1 MRKSI
6 SIILGILLLILT
18 YFGVKYMISSNQKP
32 TLPPKLNVNSVFVQT
47 VENRDVAIQ
56 ISASGN
62 IVAKNKIELYSE
74 VQGVLVPL
82 NKEFKPGN
90 SYQKGETILKIDN
103 QEHLANL
110 QAQKSNLF
118 NSIASIMPD
127 LRLDYP
133 NEFQKWEDY
142 LNLFDFDKSTPPLP
156 ETNSDKEKF
165 FISGRNIYTT
175 YYNVKNLEVRLS
187 KYALRAPFNG
197 ILTEALV
204 NQGTLIRQGQKLGEF
219 IDPSNYEM
227 EIAVNANYKEL
238 MQIGKTVELH
248 DLEKTKRWQ
257 GKVVRINGKI
267 DQASQTLKVFI
278 QVAGEGLKEGMYLEA
293 DLQAKT
299 EQNAFEISR
308 KLLVNNENV
317 YQVKDTVLML
327 TPVRTVYFSDQTAV
341 IKGLENGTKILS
353 KPVPG
358 AYDGMVVKIIGNS
371 SNPNKERP

>member
-6 SIILGILLLILT
+6 SIVIGILLLLLT

-32 TLPPKLNVNSVFVQT
+32 TLPPKINVNSVFVQT
-47 VENRDVAIQ
+47 VENKDVAIQ

-82 NKEFKPGN
+82 SKEFKPGT

-133 NEFQKWEDY
+133 NEFQKWEQY

-187 KYALRAPFNG
+187 KYAIRAPFNG

-227 EIAVNANYKEL
+227 EIAINANYKDL
-238 MQIGKTVELH
+238 MQVGKTVDLH
-248 DLEKTKRWQ
+248 DLEKTKSWQ

-358 AYDGMVVKIIGNS
+358 AYDGMVVKVIGNT
-371 SNPNKERP
+371 SNQNN

>member
-1 MRKSI
+1 MRKNI
-6 SIILGILLLILT
+6 SIAIGILLLIIA
-18 YFGVKYMISSNQKP
+18 YFVVKYMILSNQKQP
-32 TLPPKLNVNSVFVQT
+32 LPPKSTVSSVFVQT
-47 VENRDVAIQ
+47 VQNKDVPIQ

-82 NKEFKPGN
+82 NKEFKPGT
-90 SYQKGETILKIDN
+90 SYSKGETILRIDN

-133 NEFQKWEDY
+133 EEYQKWEAY
-142 LNLFDFDKSTPPLP
+142 LNQFDFEKPTPELP
-156 ETNSDKEKF
+156 QTDSDKEKF

-175 YYNVKNLEVRLS
+175 YYNVKNLEVRLA
-187 KYALRAPFNG
+187 KYAIRAPYNG

-219 IDPSNYEM
+219 IDPSRYEM

-238 MQIGKTVELH
+238 MQIGKTVQLH
-248 DLEKTKRWQ
+248 DLERTKNWE

-267 DQASQTLKVFI
+267 DQASQTLTVFI
-278 QVAGEGLKEGMYLEA
+278 EVTGKDLKEGMYLEA

-317 YQVKDTVLML
+317 YRVKDTLLVL
-327 TPVRTVYFSDQTAV
+327 TPVNTVYFSDQTAV
-341 IKGLENGTKILS
+341 IKGLEDGMKILS

-358 AYDGMVVKIIGNS
+358 AYDGMIIKVIGNETTQ
-371 SNPNKERP
+371 N

>member
-6 SIILGILLLILT
+6 SIVIGILLLLLT

-32 TLPPKLNVNSVFVQT
+32 TLPPKINVNSVFVQT
-47 VENRDVAIQ
+47 VENKDVAIQ

-82 NKEFKPGN
+82 NKEFKPGT

-133 NEFQKWEDY
+133 NEFQKWEQY

-187 KYALRAPFNG
+187 KYAIRAPFNG

-227 EIAVNANYKEL
+227 EIAINANYKDL
-238 MQIGKTVELH
+238 MQVGKTVDLH
-248 DLEKTKRWQ
+248 DLEKTKSWQ

-358 AYDGMVVKIIGNS
+358 AYDGMVVKVIGNT
-371 SNPNKERP
+371 SNQNK

>member
-6 SIILGILLLILT
+6 SIVIGILLLLLT

-32 TLPPKLNVNSVFVQT
+32 TLPPKINVNSVFVQT
-47 VENRDVAIQ
+47 VENKDVAIQ

-82 NKEFKPGN
+82 NKEFKPGT

-133 NEFQKWEDY
+133 NEFQKWEQY

-187 KYALRAPFNG
+187 KYAIRAPFNG

-227 EIAVNANYKEL
+227 EIAINANYKEL
-238 MQIGKTVELH
+238 MQIGKTVDLH
-248 DLEKTKRWQ
+248 DLEKTKSWQ

-358 AYDGMVVKIIGNS
+358 AYDGMVVKVIGNT
-371 SNPNKERP
+371 SNQNK

>member
-6 SIILGILLLILT
+6 SIVIGILLLLLT

-32 TLPPKLNVNSVFVQT
+32 TLPPKINVNSVFVQT
-47 VENRDVAIQ
+47 VENKDVAIQ

-82 NKEFKPGN
+82 NKEFKPGT

-133 NEFQKWEDY
+133 NEFQKWEQY

-187 KYALRAPFNG
+187 KYAIRAPFNG

-227 EIAVNANYKEL
+227 EIAINANYKDL
-238 MQIGKTVELH
+238 MQVGKTVDLH
-248 DLEKTKRWQ
+248 DLEKTKSWQ

-358 AYDGMVVKIIGNS
+358 AYDGMVVKVIGNT
-371 SNPNKERP
+371 SNQNN

>member
-6 SIILGILLLILT
+6 SIVIGILLLLLT

-32 TLPPKLNVNSVFVQT
+32 TLPPKINVNSVFVQT
-47 VENRDVAIQ
+47 VENKDVAIQ

-82 NKEFKPGN
+82 SKEFKPGT

-133 NEFQKWEDY
+133 NEFQKWEQY

-187 KYALRAPFNG
+187 KYAIRAPFNG

-227 EIAVNANYKEL
+227 EIAINANYKDL
-238 MQIGKTVELH
+238 MQVGKTVDLH
-248 DLEKTKRWQ
+248 DLEKTKSWQ

-358 AYDGMVVKIIGNS
+358 AYDGMVVKVIGNT
-371 SNPNKERP
+371 SNQNK

>member
-6 SIILGILLLILT
+6 SIVIGILLLLLT

-32 TLPPKLNVNSVFVQT
+32 TLPPNTNVNSVFVQT
-47 VENRDVAIQ
+47 VANKDVAIQ

-74 VQGVLVPL
+74 VQGVLVPI
-82 NKEFKPGN
+82 NKEFKPGT

-133 NEFQKWEDY
+133 NEFQKWEEY
-142 LNLFDFDKSTPPLP
+142 LNLFDFDKTTPPLP

-187 KYALRAPFNG
+187 KYAIRAPFNG
-197 ILTEALV
+197 VLTEALV

-248 DLEKTKRWQ
+248 DLEKTKSWQ
-257 GKVVRINGKI
+257 GKVIRINGKI

-299 EQNAFEISR
+299 EQDAFEISR

-317 YQVKDTVLML
+317 YQVKDTVLIL

-358 AYDGMVVKIIGNS
+358 AYDGMIVKVIGNTTN
-371 SNPNKERP
+371 SNE